1 VRSLFKYI
9 LIISFILSGFA
20 CQELVELPL
29 EEEQT
34 RVVIEGLISNKEG
47 RQYISVARTLNYYET
62 GKLPPITDATVH
74 ILDSADNIIEQFL
87 YNAED
92 SVYES
97 ATNFTGEIGKQY
109 KVQVEVA
116 DEFYEAT
123 GEIIANAQLDSVYY
137 LSDEQL
143 EALGQNPFGDGFF
156 IFVDG
161 SLPSTEIQYFLLETT
176 VNDTLRN
183 DRGDLS
189 NSILSSEFFGSEF
202 QFLLVPGLVEAQDSV
217 HLELFTLTEDVYQY
231 YIEFVNLLFN
241 DGGVFSPPPVNP
253 ESNISNTSNPDNY
266 ALGFIQFSSVIEND
280 LYIDEEE

>member
-1 VRSLFKYI
+1 VRTLFKYI
-9 LIISFILSGFA
+9 LVTSFILSGFA

-47 RQYISVARTLNYYET
+47 RQSVSVARTLNYYET
-62 GKLPPITDATVH
+62 GQLPPITDANVN
-74 ILDSADNIIEQFL
+74 ILDSADNLIEQFV

-92 SVYES
+92 STYKSLSDWTAEV
-97 ATNFTGEIGKQY
+97 GKSY
-109 KVQVEVA
+109 KVQVEV
-116 DEFYEAT
+116 DDQFYEAS
-123 GEIIANAQLDSVYY
+123 GKIIANARLDSVYY

-143 EALGQNPFGDGFF
+143 EALGQNSFGDGFF

-202 QFLLVPGLVEAQDSV
+202 QFLPVPGLVKAQDSV
-217 HLELFTLTEDVYQY
+217 RLELFTLTEDVYQY

-253 ESNISNTSNPDNY
+253 KSNISNTTNADNY